1 MARILAGTDG
11 PDASAVLRALRKAY
25 TADREQG
32 KVRLAQYYQRLL
44 PGHDAL
50 IAKEYARLERQWAS
64 ARPVVEERPAAE
76 PRMLGH
82 YRLLHEIG
90 RGGQGQ
96 VLLAED
102 TRLKRKVALKI
113 LAPGF
118 DPKNRERFEREAAAA
133 SRLDHPGICAVYE
146 AGDAEGTHYIA
157 MRYVEGE
164 SLAQRIASAK
174 EGKNESATPPASPP
188 SGPSTREEFA
198 TTLRFVERALRALH
212 VAHEVGLIHRDVK
225 PGNIMIDPN
234 GEPVIL
240 DFGLAGDETGNLRTL
255 TLSGDLMG
263 TPAYM
268 SPEQLAAHRIRLDRR
283 TDVYSMGVT
292 LYECLTLRRP
302 FDAPTVGETYQRI
315 LATDPPDPRRRNP
328 RISREITVILETA
341 LEKDR
346 DRRYRTALDFADD
359 LRRARNLEPI
369 RARPAGLLLRF
380 RRWTQRQPLV
390 AAMVLGLFL
399 LLTAGLVVA
408 LTLLERVRDEHD
420 RKQAALEDLQSET
433 QARRQAE
440 AARKREERAK
450 RKAEEEKAQEAQEK
464 LVAVE
469 ALAQERERTLRR
481 FYGQDIR
488 EAQQALR
495 DRRLGTVDLF
505 LGRCPQD
512 LRGWEWY
519 YLRSLADQD
528 GRKIGKPAVCVT
540 SVAFSPDGKRVVHS
554 GGEPNLLSGSMG
566 KGELRVC
573 EVESGDGLLNLEGH
587 KGPVICAAYSL
598 DGTRI
603 VSGAWNGE
611 IILWD
616 ASTGKSL
623 RRFRDTNHWIG
634 AVSFDRAGRRIL
646 TAAGTQTLHPQAMR
660 GWAKVWDVEQARVVL
675 TLEEPE
681 AWIFA
686 VAYSPDE
693 TRIATGGGVLFP
705 NAPPQPA
712 KASIKVW
719 DVSTGQ
725 GRVERVLEGHGDAVR
740 SLSFSRDG
748 RRLLS
753 GSLDGTVREWDV
765 ASGKEQSEPLRHPE
779 GVSWATYGRDD
790 TWILAST
797 MDRRIFI
804 SMDNSIRIWA
814 RESGK
819 QVAVLRGHTA
829 GVPMFALSPDGNWV
843 VSGSLDR
850 TVRRWS
856 AQPLVRTASI
866 ASHRQRVLAL
876 AIDDAGARIVSAG
889 GPMEKLDRLEGSEPD
904 NTIRIWDATTR
915 QCIGEIEGP
924 EKAVCALALGPGGS
938 SIASAAVDGSIHVW
952 DTDAGSFVLL
962 GHHRPWAT
970 AVAFREDGGRIA
982 SGGVDGVVRQWSWGG
997 ARGRAEE
1004 LVFKDPPRH
1013 RGGVQAVVFSP
1024 GGKTVLSAGRDKLIR
1039 LWDAATGRPLRSYEG
1054 HEACVMA
1061 VAFDKTGKRFVSGGE
1076 DSTVCIWD
1084 VDARE
1089 PRRILRGHNE
1099 AVVAVAFSPD
1109 GSRVVSG
1116 SGTQLS
1122 PGVVKVWDAMTGEA
1136 LLTLDDHR
1144 GTVHAVLFTPDGRAI
1159 VSGGQDGT
1167 VRIWGSAAP
1176 E

>member
-1 MARILAGTDG
+1 M
-11 PDASAVLRALRKAY
+11 LRALRKAY

-32 KVRLAQYYQRLL
+32 KVRLAPYYQRLL

-50 IAKEYARLERQWAS
+50 IAEEYARLEKQWAA
-64 ARPVVEERPAAE
+64 ARPADVERPPEE
-76 PRMLGH
+76 PRTLSH

-96 VLLAED
+96 VFLAED

-118 DPKNRERFEREAAAA
+118 DPKFRERFEREAAAA

-146 AGDAEGTHYIA
+146 AGDADGTHFIA

-174 EGKNESATPPASPP
+174 EGKDGSATPPASPP

-212 VAHEVGLIHRDVK
+212 VTHEAGLIHRDIK

-234 GEPVIL
+234 GAPIIL

-268 SPEQLAAHRIRLDRR
+268 SPEQIAAHRIRLDRR

-292 LYECLTLRRP
+292 LYECLTLHRP
-302 FDAPTVGETYQRI
+302 FDAPTLGETYQRI
-315 LATDPPDPRRRNP
+315 LATDAPDPRRHNP
-328 RISREITVILETA
+328 RISREIKIILETA

-346 DRRYRTALDFADD
+346 DRRYRSALDFAED
-359 LRRARNLEPI
+359 LRRARTLEPI

-399 LLTAGLVVA
+399 LLTTCLA
-408 LTLLERVRDEHD
+408 LAVMLLERVTGERD
-420 RKQAALEDLQSET
+420 
-433 QARRQAE
+433 AE
-440 AARKREERAK
+440 AAKL
-450 RKAEEEKAQEAQEK
+450 EA
-464 LVAVE
+464 
-469 ALAQERERTLRR
+469 AQERERTLRG
-481 FYGQDIR
+481 FYGPDIQ

-495 DRRLGTVDLF
+495 DRRHRVAELL
-505 LGRCPQD
+505 LGRYPKE

-519 YLRSLADQD
+519 HLRSLADQA
-528 GRKIGKPAVCVT
+528 GRKIGEPAALVT
-540 SVAFSPDGKRVVHS
+540 SVAFSPDGKRVVYS
-554 GGEPNLLSGSMG
+554 GGNPNLLSGSMG
-566 KGELRVC
+566 KGELRVYD
-573 EVESGDGLLNLEGH
+573 VESGDSLLNLEGH
-587 KGPVICAAYSL
+587 EGPVLCAAYSP

-616 ASTGKSL
+616 AMTGKRL
-623 RRFRDTNHWIG
+623 QGFKDEGHWIG
-634 AVSFDRAGRRIL
+634 AVRFDRTGRRIL
-646 TAAGTQTLHPQAMR
+646 AAGGTPTLKPKYMR
-660 GWAKVWDVEQARVVL
+660 GRAKVWDVEQASVVL

-748 RRLLS
+748 RCLLS

-765 ASGKEQSEPLRHPE
+765 ASGKEQREPLRHPE
-779 GVSWATYGRDD
+779 GVCWASYGRED
-790 TWILAST
+790 TWILSST

-804 SMDNSIRIWA
+804 SRDNSIRIWA

-889 GPMEKLDRLEGSEPD
+889 GPMERLDRLEGSEPD
-904 NTIRIWDATTR
+904 NAIRIWDATTGKR
-915 QCIGEIEGP
+915 VNEIEGP
-924 EKAVCALALGPGGS
+924 EKAVCALAFGPGGS
-938 SIASAAVDGSIHVW
+938 SIASAAFDGSIRVW
-952 DTDAGSFVLL
+952 DTAAGASVVM
-962 GHHRPWAT
+962 GYHRPWAT
-970 AVAFREDGGRIA
+970 AVAFREDGRQIA
-982 SGGVDGVVRQWSWGG
+982 SGGADGVVRQWAWGG

-1004 LVFKDPPRH
+1004 LVFQDPPRH
-1013 RGGVQAVVFSP
+1013 REGVQAVVFSP
-1024 GGKTVLSAGRDKLIR
+1024 GGKTLLSAGRDKLIR
-1039 LWDAATGRPLRSYEG
+1039 LWDAATGGPLRSYEG

-1076 DSTVCIWD
+1076 DSTVRIWD
-1084 VDARE
+1084 VHARE
-1089 PRRILRGHNE
+1089 PLRILRGHNE
-1099 AVVAVAFSPD
+1099 AVVTVAFSPD

-1122 PGVVKVWDAMTGEA
+1122 PGVIKVWDAMTGEA
-1136 LLTLDDHR
+1136 LLTLDDHE
-1144 GTVHAVLFTPDGRAI
+1144 GTVHAVRFTPDGRAI
-1159 VSGGQDGT
+1159 ISGGQDGT
-1167 VRIWGSAAP
+1167 VRIWGSVAP